1 MHPRRHVSLFLPPTH
16 LFNPLSLSL
25 SLCLLSSLFP
35 SKIPDILRVFF
46 LFLARRSRIN
56 ALFYR
61 RNFIMEAEIT

>member
-1 MHPRRHVSLFLPPTH
+1 
-16 LFNPLSLSL
+16 
-25 SLCLLSSLFP
+25 
-35 SKIPDILRVFF
+35 VFF